1 MVHVRAVKILCLFL
15 LVISLGKNALA
26 SPSLWRE
33 TLHSL
38 VRLSRAGNIPEAQ
51 TLVRDTGWWLGGSAS
66 REDFVGLFKALDEED
81 FRKAGVPLL
90 RRMQF
95 WNEGTHCQGCRVENP
110 GGQARNLAARTIK
123 ALGKP
128 QDPGQYTFVPLGHCE
143 DIEVAGHHTLGENVC
158 AFTFGG
164 SVLRS
169 LKVVGNSV
177 SCLRREGAPHLEEL
191 TWTGVQALV
200 RLPNT
205 VYPDKTLE
213 DLAFSALVKQSFPAL
228 RKLTLGL
235 DLGSDPFA
243 RHHLGKLL
251 RRYTAGHPVWL
262 DATVTLDGEMRVRK
276 ERDEFLEEVRRS
288 VSRQTAVTKGEDDTH
303 GVHVR
308 IRFPD
313 PYLLDEGEG

>member
-1 MVHVRAVKILCLFL
+1 MAHVRTVKIFCLLFL
-15 LVISLGKNALA
+15 LVGPAENALA
-26 SPSLWRE
+26 SASLWKE

-38 VRLSRAGNIPEAQ
+38 VRFSRAGSIPEARI
-51 TLVRDTGWWLGGSAS
+51 LVKDTGWWLGGSAS
-66 REDFVGLFKALDEED
+66 REDFVGLFKVLDEED
-81 FRKAGVPLL
+81 LNKTGVPLL

-128 QDPGQYTFVPLGHCE
+128 QDPGQYTVVPLGHCE

-164 SVLRS
+164 PSLRS
-169 LKVVGNSV
+169 LKVVGNSA
-177 SCLRREGAPHLEEL
+177 SCFRREGAPHLEEL
-191 TWTGVQALV
+191 TWTGVKAMV

-213 DLAFSALVKQSFPAL
+213 YLAFSGLVKQSFPAL
-228 RKLTLGL
+228 RKLTLGV
-235 DLGSDPFA
+235 DLGPDPFA

-262 DATVTLDGEMRVRK
+262 DATVTLDGEMRARK
-276 ERDEFLEEVRRS
+276 ERDEFLEEVRHVAGRK
-288 VSRQTAVTKGEDDTH
+288 TAVTKGEDDTH